1 MRMAQLGKAKKV
13 TDDFEEVE
21 VQVVSRETKLKQ
33 EINSAVQNPE
43 VARDII
49 SKMRLVKHK
58 QKFENGNA

>member
-1 MRMAQLGKAKKV
+1 MAQLGKAKKV

-33 EINSAVQNPE
+33 EINSAVLNPE